1 MAMSKL
7 YLNKPSI
14 KFGQHLQRNLA
25 TSTSSFSKQNVKVLV
40 VGGGAGGAATAHN
53 FSRLLGEGQ
62 VTVIEP
68 STTHFYQPLWTLV
81 GGGIKPLAESA
92 KPMETILPK
101 NATWIQ
107 DAVTSFHPEE
117 NTVTTKQ
124 GQEIGYEYMVVAM
137 GMVSRYEW
145 VNGLEEALDT
155 PGSGVG
161 SNYSHLYV
169 EKTFQEL
176 KNFQGGNALF
186 TLPNTPIKCAGAPQ
200 KIMYLA
206 EEMFRDLKVEGN
218 VKFFTSL
225 PVLFSVKKYEDVLWD
240 IVKKRDIS
248 VSLRHNLVE
257 VRKDAKEAVFEN
269 LDTNEKVS
277 VPYNF
282 LHVTPPM
289 STPESLLQNKHLTD
303 QQGFL
308 DVNSYTLQHKNFS
321 NIFGLGD
328 CINLPP
334 ANKTAAAVSVQTGVV
349 KSNLMSVMA
358 DSPITSSYNGYS
370 SCPLITSSKTCVLA
384 EFDYFKNPP
393 QPLETFPF
401 NQAKERRLMYHL
413 KADLMPLLYW
423 HGLVK
428 GYWTGPRMLR
438 KLLHAGA
445 D

>member
-1 MAMSKL
+1 MSKL
-7 YLNKPSI
+7 YLNKSYI
-14 KFGQHLQRNLA
+14 KLGKHLHRTFTTTTLR
-25 TSTSSFSKQNVKVLV
+25 FSKENVKVLV

-62 VTVIEP
+62 VAVIEP
-68 STTHFYQPLWTLV
+68 SPTHFYQPLWTLV
-81 GGGIKPLAESA
+81 GGGLKPLAESG
-92 KPMETILPK
+92 KPMETVLPRT
-101 NATWIQ
+101 ATWIQ

-117 NTVTTKQ
+117 NRVSTKQ
-124 GQEIGYEYMVVAM
+124 GREIGYKYMVVAM
-137 GMVSRYEW
+137 GMVNRYDW
-145 VNGLEEALDT
+145 VDGLKEALNT

-186 TLPNTPIKCAGAPQ
+186 SLPNTPIKCAGAPQ

-206 EEMFRDLKVEGN
+206 EEMFRDRKVEGN

-240 IVKKRDIS
+240 IVKNRDIS

-257 VRKDAKEAVFEN
+257 VRKDAREAVFEN
-269 LDTNEKVS
+269 LDTNERDTL
-277 VPYNF
+277 PYNF

-289 STPESLLQNKHLTD
+289 STPESLLLNKDLTD

-308 DVNSYTLQHKNFS
+308 DVDSYTLQHRKFS

-328 CINLPP
+328 CINLPS
-334 ANKTAAAVSVQTGVV
+334 AHKTAAAVSVQTGVV
-349 KSNLMSVMA
+349 KSNLMSVMCT
-358 DSPITSSYNGYS
+358 SPITFSYNGYS

-384 EFDYFKNPP
+384 EFDYFKTPP

-413 KADLMPLLYW
+413 KADMMPLLYW

-428 GYWTGPRMLR
+428 GYWTGPRILR
-438 KLLHAGA
+438 KLLHAGT